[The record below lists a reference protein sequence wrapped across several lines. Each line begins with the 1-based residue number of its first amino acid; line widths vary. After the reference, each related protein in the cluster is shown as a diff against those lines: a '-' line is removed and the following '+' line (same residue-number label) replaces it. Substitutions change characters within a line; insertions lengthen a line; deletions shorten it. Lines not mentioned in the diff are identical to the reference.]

1 MIQQET
7 MLNVADN
14 SGARKVK
21 CIKVLGGSRHRY
33 ARVGDVIICAVQE
46 ALPNGAIKKGAVVR
60 CVVVRTKKETRRK
73 DGSYIRFDDNA
84 CVLIDANGCTVGDL
98 NGDGAVDTL
107 DMQALYEHLSTGRTT
122 EKLADKDDF
131 RLLADCNGDG
141 AVNILDYQKLYQGI
155 KTA

>member
-1 MIQQET
+1 MRI
-7 MLNVADN
+7 V
-14 SGARKVK
+14 
-21 CIKVLGGSRHRY
+21 
-33 ARVGDVIICAVQE
+33 
-46 ALPNGAIKKGAVVR
+46 
-60 CVVVRTKKETRRK
+60 TR
-73 DGSYIRFDDNA
+73 SFSPF
-84 CVLIDANGCTVGDL
+84 LIDANGCTVGAL

-107 DMQALYEHLSTGRTT
+107 DMQALSETLPPGRTT